1 MNATLARRLAAEGL
15 GTAFLLAAVVGS
27 GIMGERLADGNAA
40 IALLANTLA
49 TGAALTV
56 LISIFAA
63 VSGAHFN
70 PVVTLVFMARRETN
84 VMDGVAYIAVQTIS
98 AVLGVYAAHLMFAM
112 PVFEVSTKLRDG
124 PAQAFSEFV
133 ATFGLIATIL
143 SAVRFRPSQ
152 TAPLV
157 GLYIASAYW
166 FTGSTSFANPAVTL
180 ARSLS
185 DSFAGIAP
193 SSVPVFVAAQMAGGF
208 AGWLVFRWL
217 VQPSPEPNGS

>member
-1 MNATLARRLAAEGL
+1 MNATLTQRLAAESL
-15 GTAFLLAAVVGS
+15 GTALLLAAIVGS
-27 GIMGERLADGNAA
+27 GLMGERLADGNTA

-56 LISIFAA
+56 LISIFAPI
-63 VSGAHFN
+63 SGAHFN

-84 VMDGVAYIAVQTIS
+84 VTDGIAYIAAQTIC

-112 PVFEVSTKLRDG
+112 PVFEISTKLRDG

-133 ATFGLIATIL
+133 ATFGLLATIL
-143 SAVRFRPSQ
+143 GAVRFRPSQ
-152 TAPLV
+152 IAPLV

-193 SSVPVFVAAQMAGGF
+193 SSVPVFVAAQVAGGL
-208 AGWLVFRWL
+208 AGWLALRWL
-217 VQPSPEPNGS
+217 TQPAPG